1 MEKETTTVKINRIAQ
16 SELKRFVADQRGKL
30 RMEDITSVAVVEYL
44 KQKGHKFYSTTLIK
58 KMVEEIFSTT
68 KNKQSKK

>member
-1 MEKETTTVKINRIAQ
+1 MENETTTVKIKRLAQ

-44 KQKGHKFYSTTLIK
+44 KLKGHKFYSTTLIK
-58 KMVEEIFSTT
+58 KMIEEIYTP
-68 KNKQSKK
+68 KPKK